1 MEVRGPGARLEGGT
15 FEPGAVG
22 QPEGTVGTALQARE
36 AEKGGRARTACLA
49 GFNSPDP
56 GPARLRSPGCPEEE
70 GEVPNPAPSGPLGGL
85 TREQRPPFP
94 SAGAGSGAQAC
105 PPAVDGRVSLVYLV

>member
-56 GPARLRSPGCPEEE
+56 GPGPAKVPGVPRGGRGSSRPCPF
-70 GEVPNPAPSGPLGGL
+70 GTPGRAH
-85 TREQRPPFP
+85 TRAASSVSKRW
-94 SAGAGSGAQAC
+94 
-105 PPAVDGRVSLVYLV
+105 GR